1 MTNLRGMTISQLND
15 TIEEMRAVYP
25 FKNSEAKIVNTI
37 HEPSASHRQLELYTV
52 NEAHDVKVIL
62 MKEVEIDD
70 EY

>member
-1 MTNLRGMTISQLND
+1 MTNLRGMTISQFND

-37 HEPSASHRQLELYTV
+37 HEPSACNRQLELYTV

-62 MKEVEIDD
+62 IKEVEIDD

>member
-1 MTNLRGMTISQLND
+1 MTNLRGMTITQLYD
-15 TIEEMRAVYP
+15 TINEMREVYP
-25 FKNSEAKIVNTI
+25 FENSEARIVNTI
-37 HEPSASHRQLELYTV
+37 HEPSASHRQLELYTI